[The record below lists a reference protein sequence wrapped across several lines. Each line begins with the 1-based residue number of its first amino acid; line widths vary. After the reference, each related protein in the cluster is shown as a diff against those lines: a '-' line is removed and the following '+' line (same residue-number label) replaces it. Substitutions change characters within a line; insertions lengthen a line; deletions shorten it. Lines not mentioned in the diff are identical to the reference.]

1 MAAASEGRVRIED
14 HGPVRVVT
22 FDRPD
27 RANAFDAA
35 LYRAAAAALGSAE
48 VDDEVGVV
56 VLTGA
61 GRSFTA
67 GTDLAEMAATAEGSG
82 AADGAV
88 SDGGAPAGHPFDVF
102 LDAVLAFGKPLI
114 AAVNGAGVGL
124 GLTLLAHCDLV
135 LVSEG
140 ARLRAPFTQMGVV
153 PEAASSYLLPE
164 RMGFQRAAEALLT
177 SDWISAVDAVACGLA
192 LRVYPADE
200 LLPAAIALG
209 AKIAA
214 HPAASVR
221 ATKALIT
228 AARRDAVADARR
240 REGAAFGEILRSPAI
255 GAAIRGH
262 LEESKGA

>member
-1 MAAASEGRVRIED
+1 MAAASEGRVGIED
-14 HGPVRVVT
+14 HGRVRVVT

-35 LYRAAAAALGSAE
+35 LYRAAAAALAAA
-48 VDDEVGVV
+48 DRDETVGVV

-67 GTDLAEMAATAEGSG
+67 GTDLAEMANAAEG
-82 AADGAV
+82 AAG
-88 SDGGAPAGHPFDVF
+88 PPFDVF
-102 LDAVLAFGKPLI
+102 LDAVVAFGKPLI

-135 LVSEG
+135 LVSEN

-153 PEAASSYLLPE
+153 PEAAGSYLLPE
-164 RMGFQRAAEALLT
+164 RMGFQRAAAALLT
-177 SDWISAVDAVACGLA
+177 SEWISAADAVASGLA
-192 LRVYPADE
+192 LARHPAED
-200 LLPAAIALG
+200 LLPAALELG
-209 AKIAA
+209 ATIAA
-214 HPAASVR
+214 HPPASVR

-228 AARRDAVADARR
+228 AARRDLVAAARR
-240 REGAAFGEILRSPAI
+240 REGAAFAELLQSPAI

-262 LEESKGA
+262 LEDSKGAP